1 MNNKETTTAGNYI
14 VTSEKRQKETSNFF
28 HDFTAISNQ
37 KSGQKKGDFF
47 VGSNRGEYT
56 VFSAPGIHIWDG
68 NIEIT
73 STHKL
78 FLQTVKPV
86 FQLIFCAEGTI
97 GYQSGF
103 VKNTLEKSHHNLLYT
118 PPGEIRF
125 EWHIAKRTHL
135 VIVTLS
141 EEYFIRLVPINDGEL
156 SEMRQLINTNS
167 AGWLAKLNMNI
178 NQQCLFILQHLS
190 GKQSE
195 SAHKRLFIEAKVLEL
210 LAYQLEQFHEM
221 KTKGEAYTLK
231 STEVE
236 KMYLVRAIIL
246 ENLSTHHSLVQLAHM
261 VGTNE
266 CYLKDHFKKVFG
278 TTVYAFTQ
286 RAKMEKARELILAG
300 GKKISDVAKTTGYKY
315 TSHFTS
321 SFKKHFGVLPNKIK
335 LIVILFHQ
343 ELECISMVMYEM
355 AI

>member
-1 MNNKETTTAGNYI
+1 MNNKETAPVVNYLM
-14 VTSEKRQKETSNFF
+14 SSDKQQKEVSDFF
-28 HDFTAISNQ
+28 YDFTSIS
-37 KSGQKKGDFF
+37 KIFHKKGNFL
-47 VGSNRGEYT
+47 VGKDSGNYT

-68 NIEIT
+68 KIEIT
-73 STHKL
+73 SPDKL
-78 FLQTVKPV
+78 LVRNVKPA
-86 FQLIFCAEGTI
+86 FQLIFCIEGAV
-97 GYQSGF
+97 GYHSGGEINNL
-103 VKNTLEKSHHNLLYT
+103 KISNHNLLFT
-118 PPGEIRF
+118 PPGKIII
-125 EWHIAKRTHL
+125 EWQSAKRSHL
-135 VIVTLS
+135 VIVTMS
-141 EEYFIRLVPINDGEL
+141 EEYFLRLIPINEGEL
-156 SEMRQLINTNS
+156 SGMRQFINANIS
-167 AGWLAKLNMNI
+167 CWLSKQNMNI
-178 NQQCLFILQHLS
+178 KQHCLFILQHLA
-190 GKQSE
+190 GNQQE
-195 SAHKRLFIEAKVLEL
+195 SAHKKLFIEAKMLEL

-221 KTKGEAYTLK
+221 KTRGTSYTLK

-236 KMYLVRAIIL
+236 KMYLVKSIIL
-246 ENLSTHHSLVQLAHM
+246 ENLSKHQSLVQLAHM

-343 ELECISMVMYEM
+343 ELECLSMFTYEM
-355 AI
+355 AR